1 MFYSK
6 KCGAIINVVIGK
18 HKKRKASYAKANYA
32 FIEFA
37 HKDSVEVGLSY
48 SFILL
53 LHYIKQL
60 AVDLMRQRDAHLG
73 AGFQPGITG
82 AGLGSK

>member
-1 MFYSK
+1 MQRQ
-6 KCGAIINVVIGK
+6 IMPL
-18 HKKRKASYAKANYA
+18 
-32 FIEFA
+32 
-37 HKDSVEVGLSY
+37 LSLHIKTVLRLVCI
-48 SFILL
+48 SFISL

>member
-1 MFYSK
+1 MQRQ
-6 KCGAIINVVIGK
+6 IMPL
-18 HKKRKASYAKANYA
+18 
-32 FIEFA
+32 
-37 HKDSVEVGLSY
+37 LSLHIKTVLRLVCL

>member
-1 MFYSK
+1 MQRQ
-6 KCGAIINVVIGK
+6 IMPL
-18 HKKRKASYAKANYA
+18 
-32 FIEFA
+32 
-37 HKDSVEVGLSY
+37 LSLHIKTVLRLVCL

-73 AGFQPGITG
+73 AGFQPSITG